1 MADIEIAP
9 LANSLADDEIAVLEA
24 QLAKLGADALPA
36 GDEGAAATLARG
48 LDDDMLVEFLD
59 RLEAYDMACDIY
71 VPTEFEGRIE
81 VGDLRVGSAQALLE
95 VLDELK
101 EELAV
106 EDDAGED
113 DDEEEEEEDD
123 EYEDE
128 DDEPG
133 ELELIDSQIR
143 ELWKVIHDGARA
155 SVDKKL
161 PLYVR
166 SA

>member
-1 MADIEIAP
+1 MSDA
-9 LANSLADDEIAVLEA
+9 LEA
-24 QLAKLGADALPA
+24 QLAKLGASEVPA
-36 GDEGAAATLARG
+36 GDDGAAATLAG
-48 LDDDMLVEFLD
+48 GVDDDVLAEFLD

-81 VGDLRVGSAQALLE
+81 VGDLRVGSAQALIE
-95 VLDELK
+95 VLEALK
-101 EELAV
+101 EELSV
-106 EDDAGED
+106 EDADED
-113 DDEEEEEEDD
+113 DDEDEDEEEEDD
-123 EYEDE
+123 DDYEDE

-143 ELWKVIHDGARA
+143 GLWKVIYDGARA
-155 SVDKKL
+155 AVERKL